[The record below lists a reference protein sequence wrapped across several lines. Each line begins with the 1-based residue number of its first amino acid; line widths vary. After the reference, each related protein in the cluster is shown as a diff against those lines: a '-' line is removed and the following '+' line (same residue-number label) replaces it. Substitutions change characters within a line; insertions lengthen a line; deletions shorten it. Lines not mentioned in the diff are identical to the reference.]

1 MAPPRNRRPGFSRRA
16 QYGLFF
22 SYVAAIGLLLIGG
35 GLVLVSRYNPH
46 LFAALRSTVAEV
58 TTPVSSGLDTVR
70 RGVGSVPTAIG
81 SYFGV
86 RGENARLKRQI
97 EAEHAA
103 LQRALGLE
111 RENQRLRQ
119 LLKVRDATPETIV
132 VARLVSSSASSTRR
146 YATLNAGS
154 WQRVA
159 QGQPVRDG
167 DGLIGQVIE
176 TGPNASRVLLITDP
190 DSTIPVR
197 RASDGLPA
205 IVTGRGDGTLDV
217 RAANAAANPFR
228 PGDLLVTS
236 GTGGVFPPNIPLAR
250 VTQLGRDNATAA
262 PISNPDMADFVMALR
277 VFLPE
282 PPPPP
287 QAFPTPAPGAKA
299 K

>member
-1 MAPPRNRRPGFSRRA
+1 
-16 QYGLFF
+16 
-22 SYVAAIGLLLIGG
+22 
-35 GLVLVSRYNPH
+35 
-46 LFAALRSTVAEV
+46 
-58 TTPVSSGLDTVR
+58 
-70 RGVGSVPTAIG
+70 
-81 SYFGV
+81 V

-111 RENQRLRQ
+111 RENQRLRL
-119 LLKVRDATPETIV
+119 LLKARDATPETIV
-132 VARLVSSSASSTRR
+132 VARLVNSSASSTRR

-167 DGLIGQVIE
+167 AGLIGQVVE
-176 TGPNASRVLLITDP
+176 AGPNASRVLLVTDP

-236 GTGGVFPPNIPLAR
+236 GTGGVFPPNIPIGR
-250 VTQLGRDNATAA
+250 ITQIGRDSATAA
-262 PISNPDMADFVMALR
+262 PVSNPDMADFVMVLR

-282 PPPPP
+282 PAPPP
-287 QAFPTPAPGAKA
+287 QPFPTPKA

>member
-97 EAEHAA
+97 DAEHAA

-111 RENQRLRQ
+111 RENQRLRT

>member
-35 GLVLVSRYNPH
+35 GLVLVSRYNPQ
-46 LFAALRSTVAEV
+46 LFAPARSAIAEV
-58 TTPVSSGLDTVR
+58 TTPVSTGLDWIRRSIGTV
-70 RGVGSVPTAIG
+70 PEAIG

-86 RGENARLKRQI
+86 HGENVRLKRQI
-97 EAEHAA
+97 ASEHAA

-111 RENQRLRQ
+111 RENRRLRA

-132 VARLVSSSASSTRR
+132 VARLVNSSATSTRR

-167 DGLIGQVIE
+167 NGLIGQVVE
-176 TGPNASRVLLITDP
+176 AGPNASRVLLVTDP

-197 RASDGLPA
+197 RAGDGLPA

-228 PGDLLVTS
+228 PGDLLITS
-236 GTGGVFPPNIPLAR
+236 GTGGVFPPNIPIGR
-250 VTQLGRDNATAA
+250 ITQTGRDNATAA
-262 PISNPDMADFVMALR
+262 PASNPDMADHVMVLR

-282 PPPPP
+282 PAPPP
-287 QAFPTPAPGAKA
+287 QAFPAPKLKGQ
-299 K
+299 

>member
-97 EAEHAA
+97 DAEHAA

>member
-46 LFAALRSTVAEV
+46 LFAPLRSTVAEV
-58 TTPVSSGLDTVR
+58 TTPFSSGLATVSR
-70 RGVGSVPTAIG
+70 WMGSVPEGVG

-86 RGENARLKRQI
+86 RSENARLKRQI
-97 EAEHAA
+97 DAERAA

-111 RENQRLRQ
+111 RENQRLRT

-228 PGDLLVTS
+228 TGDLLVTS

-262 PISNPDMADFVMALR
+262 PVSNPNMADFVMALR

>member
-46 LFAALRSTVAEV
+46 LFGPLRSTVAEV

-70 RGVGSVPTAIG
+70 RGVGSVPTAIR

-119 LLKVRDATPETIV
+119 LLKARDATPETIV
-132 VARLVSSSASSTRR
+132 VARLVNSSASSTRR

-167 DGLIGQVIE
+167 DGLIGQVVE
-176 TGPNASRVLLITDP
+176 AGPNASRVLLITDP

-205 IVTGRGDGTLDV
+205 IVTGKGDGTLDV

-236 GTGGVFPPNIPLAR
+236 GTGGVFPPNIPLGKVSAI
-250 VTQLGRDNATAA
+250 GRDSSVVTPA
-262 PISNPDMADFVMALR
+262 SNPDMADFVMVLR

-282 PPPPP
+282 PAPPP
-287 QAFPTPAPGAKA
+287 QAFLTPAATPKA

>member
-46 LFAALRSTVAEV
+46 LFAAVRSTVAEV

-70 RGVGSVPTAIG
+70 RWMGSVPEGVG

-86 RGENARLKRQI
+86 RSENARLKRQI
-97 EAEHAA
+97 DAERAA
-103 LQRALGLE
+103 LQSALGLE
-111 RENQRLRQ
+111 RENQRLRT

-228 PGDLLVTS
+228 TGDLLVTS

-262 PISNPDMADFVMALR
+262 PVSNPDMADFVMALR

>member
-46 LFAALRSTVAEV
+46 LFGPLRSTLAEV

-119 LLKVRDATPETIV
+119 LLKARDATPETIV
-132 VARLVSSSASSTRR
+132 VARLVNSSASSTRR

-154 WQRVA
+154 WQRVG

-167 DGLIGQVIE
+167 DGLIGQVVE
-176 TGPNASRVLLITDP
+176 AGPNASRVLLITDP

-205 IVTGRGDGTLDV
+205 IVTGKGDGTLDV

-236 GTGGVFPPNIPLAR
+236 GTGGVFPPNIPLGKVSAI
-250 VTQLGRDNATAA
+250 GRDSSVVTPA
-262 PISNPDMADFVMALR
+262 SNPDMADFVMVLR

-282 PPPPP
+282 PAPPP
-287 QAFPTPAPGAKA
+287 QAFPTPAATPKA

>member
-46 LFAALRSTVAEV
+46 LFAALRNTVAEV

-70 RGVGSVPTAIG
+70 RGVGSVPDAIG

-111 RENQRLRQ
+111 RENQRLRL
-119 LLKVRDATPETIV
+119 LLKARDATPETIV
-132 VARLVSSSASSTRR
+132 VARLVNSSASSTRR

-167 DGLIGQVIE
+167 DGLIGQVVE
-176 TGPNASRVLLITDP
+176 AGPNASRVLLITDP

-205 IVTGRGDGTLDV
+205 IVTGKGDGTLDV

-236 GTGGVFPPNIPLAR
+236 GTGGVFPPNVPLGK
-250 VTQLGRDNATAA
+250 VSTIGRDSSVVTPA
-262 PISNPDMADFVMALR
+262 SNPDMADFVMVLR

-282 PPPPP
+282 PAPPP
-287 QAFPTPAPGAKA
+287 QAFPTPAATPKA

>member
-46 LFAALRSTVAEV
+46 LFGPLRSALAEV
-58 TTPVSSGLDTVR
+58 TTPVSAGLDTVR
-70 RGVGSVPTAIG
+70 RGVGSVPEAIG

-86 RGENARLKRQI
+86 RSENARLKRQI
-97 EAEHAA
+97 EADHAA

-111 RENQRLRQ
+111 RENQRLRL
-119 LLKVRDATPETIV
+119 LLKARDATPETIV
-132 VARLVSSSASSTRR
+132 VARLVNSSASSTRR

-167 DGLIGQVIE
+167 AGLIGQVVE
-176 TGPNASRVLLITDP
+176 AGPNASRVLLVTDP

-205 IVTGRGDGTLDV
+205 IVTGKGDGTLDV

-228 PGDLLVTS
+228 AGDLLVTS
-236 GTGGVFPPNIPLAR
+236 GTGGVFPPNIPLGR
-250 VTQLGRDNATAA
+250 ITQTGRDSATAA
-262 PISNPDMADFVMALR
+262 PASNPDMADFVMVLR

-282 PPPPP
+282 PAPPP
-287 QAFPTPAPGAKA
+287 QPFPTATPKPKGK
-299 K
+299 

>member
-132 VARLVSSSASSTRR
+132 VARLVNSSASSTRR

-154 WQRVA
+154 WQRVS

-167 DGLIGQVIE
+167 DGLIGQVVE
-176 TGPNASRVLLITDP
+176 AGPNASRVLLITDP

-205 IVTGRGDGTLDV
+205 IVTGKGDGTLDV

-228 PGDLLVTS
+228 AGDLLVTS
-236 GTGGVFPPNIPLAR
+236 GTGGVFPPNIPLGK
-250 VTQLGRDNATAA
+250 VSTIGRDSSVVTPA
-262 PISNPDMADFVMALR
+262 SNPDMADFVMVLR

-282 PPPPP
+282 PAPPP
-287 QAFPTPAPGAKA
+287 QAFPTPAATPKA

>member
-22 SYVAAIGLLLIGG
+22 GYVAAIGLLLIGG
-35 GLVLVSRYNPH
+35 ALVLVSRYNPH
-46 LFAALRSTVAEV
+46 LFAPLRSTLAEV

-119 LLKVRDATPETIV
+119 LLKVRDATPDTIV
-132 VARLVSSSASSTRR
+132 VARLVNSSASSTRR

-154 WQRVA
+154 WQRVG

-167 DGLIGQVIE
+167 AGLIGQVVE
-176 TGPNASRVLLITDP
+176 AGPNASRVLLITDP

-205 IVTGRGDGTLDV
+205 IVTGKGDGTLDV

-236 GTGGVFPPNIPLAR
+236 GTGGVFPPNVPLGKVSAI
-250 VTQLGRDNATAA
+250 GRDSSVVTPA
-262 PISNPDMADFVMALR
+262 SNPDMADFVMVLR

-282 PPPPP
+282 PAPPP
-287 QAFPTPAPGAKA
+287 QAFPTPAATPKA

>member
-119 LLKVRDATPETIV
+119 LVKARDATPETIV
-132 VARLVSSSASSTRR
+132 VARLVNSSASSTRR

-154 WQRVA
+154 WQRVG

-167 DGLIGQVIE
+167 DGLIGQVVE
-176 TGPNASRVLLITDP
+176 AGPNASRVLLITDP

-205 IVTGRGDGTLDV
+205 IVTGKGDGTLDV

-236 GTGGVFPPNIPLAR
+236 GTGGVFPPNIPLGKVSAI
-250 VTQLGRDNATAA
+250 GRDSSVVTPAT
-262 PISNPDMADFVMALR
+262 NPDMADFVMVLR

-282 PPPPP
+282 PAPPP
-287 QAFPTPAPGAKA
+287 QAFPTPAASPKA

>member
-46 LFAALRSTVAEV
+46 AFAALRSTVAEV
-58 TTPVSSGLDTVR
+58 TTPVSSGLDMVR
-70 RGVGSVPTAIG
+70 RGVGSVPTAIS

-86 RGENARLKRQI
+86 RGENSRLKRQI

-111 RENQRLRQ
+111 RENQRLRL

-132 VARLVSSSASSTRR
+132 VARLVNSSAASTRR

-154 WQRVA
+154 WQRVG

-167 DGLIGQVIE
+167 DGLIGQVVE
-176 TGPNASRVLLITDP
+176 AGPNASRVLLITDP

-205 IVTGRGDGTLDV
+205 IVTGKGDGTLDV

-236 GTGGVFPPNIPLAR
+236 GTGGVFPPNIPLGK
-250 VTQLGRDNATAA
+250 VSTIGRDSSVVTPA
-262 PISNPDMADFVMALR
+262 SNPDMADFVMVLR

-282 PPPPP
+282 PAPPP
-287 QAFPTPAPGAKA
+287 QAFPTPAATPKA

>member
-132 VARLVSSSASSTRR
+132 VARLVNSSASSTRR

-154 WQRVA
+154 WQRVS

-167 DGLIGQVIE
+167 DGLIGQVVE
-176 TGPNASRVLLITDP
+176 AGPNASRVLLITDP

-205 IVTGRGDGTLDV
+205 IVTGKGDGTLDV

-228 PGDLLVTS
+228 AGDLLVTS
-236 GTGGVFPPNIPLAR
+236 GTGGVFPPNIPLGK
-250 VTQLGRDNATAA
+250 VSTIGRDSSVVTPA
-262 PISNPDMADFVMALR
+262 SNPDMADFVMVLR

-282 PPPPP
+282 PAPPP
-287 QAFPTPAPGAKA
+287 QAFPTPAAPPKA